1 MTTQEKKRV
10 IYKLMDLYPTG
21 LICPYCGETHE
32 IDLNH
37 ELSWYDGPAFT
48 VDRAC
53 ALSRYNEKA
62 KTSLYFSRGKVF
74 FKTSSICGY
83 HMNIDESI
91 PFEDVVIS
99 TSQPK
104 ITWKYSFESDHS
116 KGSTECTTCS
126 AYGECAISL
135 EEDSCKHDITFGIV
149 FPEEDYFKIVP
160 KDDTEQRMADL
171 EKQIEDLKGKM
182 EGTEMTD
189 TRTSTNSTTL
199 PNLWTTSPK
208 DWLEAIKKFGEAHK
222 CTLQWVVAVGAV
234 TIAAKLLKDNK
245 NLSNEGK
252 AMGLPFLEKKA
263 DIKRLATLGSAYAIV
278 YGLSK
283 TLFTSKNTAD
293 FKEATAKAEELAEK
307 NPSWEKRAEQV
318 LPTAIS
324 IIIAYAMTEQ
334 PEWSSKIADSSNG
347 IFIKAQTYMGI
358 AKDVI
363 LDKLGIDDENAKKIA
378 ICIGVAGLLV
388 FLYKGVKDKER
399 LNEMANKFVEVS
411 IKVAKELAPPA
422 FAALATILINEKLW
436 PDDVIDVTFSEIDD
450 EEADAE
456 AQLEEPAKPAK
467 RGRGKK
473 VTETTAT
480 DTAGDTADE
489 DCTD

>member
-1 MTTQEKKRV
+1 MNLEATSQEKDRIVK
-10 IYKLMDLYPTG
+10 KLIG
-21 LICPYCGETHE
+21 LKPIGVICPYCGSVEYISPNFSLEEYTGYE
-32 IDLNH
+32 KFLVPCTNIRNGKTLIWF
-37 ELSWYDGPAFT
+37 E
-48 VDRAC
+48 
-53 ALSRYNEKA
+53 NESIHI
-62 KTSLYFSRGKVF
+62 KTI
-74 FKTSSICGY
+74 SICDRCNLNVSKYEYYSNAIICTDAPIIKWDIRFSAPGVGVEKCSSSNC
-83 HMNIDESI
+83 NIFHNCSLSK
-91 PFEDVVIS
+91 EDNS
-99 TSQPK
+99 
-104 ITWKYSFESDHS
+104 TWKYLTVGFLFD
-116 KGSTECTTCS
+116 
-126 AYGECAISL
+126 
-135 EEDSCKHDITFGIV
+135 EEEYFGIV
-149 FPEEDYFKIVP
+149 PKEE
-160 KDDTEQRMADL
+160 
-171 EKQIEDLKGKM
+171 
-182 EGTEMTD
+182 TEMAD
-189 TRTSTNSTTL
+189 TRTSTSSTTL

-222 CTLQWVVAVGAV
+222 STLQWIVAVGAV

-283 TLFTSKNTAD
+283 TLFTSKNTED

-467 RGRGKK
+467 PAKRGRGKK

-480 DTAGDTADE
+480 DTAADTADE